1 MIKTFEEN
9 AVDIPRD
16 VNEIN
21 PFRVSKNMFEMM
33 TNKYGFDV
41 KSRRGRVYTWSGK
54 AIETI
59 RDIMNKV

>member
-41 KSRRGRVYTWSGK
+41 KSRRGRVYTWSGN
-54 AIETI
+54 AIEKI
-59 RDIMNKV
+59 KGFMNY